1 MNCFYKC
8 KKIIFEN
15 YNMKKTTKNV
25 NSIKSQKALYNAIM
39 ESVTPQIAKLVS
51 EVEEGDKVFDDV
63 KNAETNEDNDV
74 DESALNELFGFGSSV
89 KKPEKAL
96 SLENSDD
103 ENADLFIAWSAYYI
117 SKCGNDA
124 KKGMDAFL
132 KASGDVIKKAPM
144 MIVKGI
150 LKLMSGAIKGS
161 VYGVGTIA
169 AVVLSGISMLVRFT
183 VSGVEKAKE
192 TLAQL
197 YKIISQGITTF
208 YKNFTSGTEKFVQ
221 DSSDKLTVWLGV
233 ISGALMACANKI
245 SGAVESLGNFFKQ
258 VLADAKEKKDG
269 AVLLVKTWLQ
279 AKSEAVKT
287 WITETG
293 GEIRKTVIEAWNSMD
308 KKVRNAYDKIAKKL
322 EDWMNDIKEL
332 VQEINTKVSDAVDK
346 AKDVVIDKK
355 DKALVWGIQK
365 GVKGLSKNYTEDQVV
380 ALVRKCYNESVVPN
394 KMTGNIVI
402 NEAYLHAKGTKARVL
417 YERKMARRGKL
428 LK

>member
-1 MNCFYKC
+1 
-8 KKIIFEN
+8 
-15 YNMKKTTKNV
+15 MKKTTKTV
-25 NSIKSQKALYNAIM
+25 NSMRSQKALYNAIM
-39 ESVTPQIAKLVS
+39 ESVTPQIAKLVK
-51 EVEEGDKVFDDV
+51 EAEEEDKASDDV
-63 KNAETNEDNDV
+63 KDAEKNESNDV
-74 DESALNELFGFGSSV
+74 DEAALNELFGFGSSV
-89 KKPEKAL
+89 QKPEKAL

-103 ENADLFIAWSAYYI
+103 ENADLFIAWCAYYM
-117 SKCGNDA
+117 SKCSNDA
-124 KKGMDAFL
+124 KKGMDAFF

-161 VYGVGTIA
+161 VFGVGTVA
-169 AVVLSGISMLVRFT
+169 AVVLGSISMLVRLT

-192 TLAQL
+192 ALAQL
-197 YKIISQGITTF
+197 YKTISQGITTF
-208 YKNFTSGTEKFVQ
+208 YKNFMSGTEKIAK
-221 DSSDKLTVWLGV
+221 DSSDKLTVWVGV

-245 SGAVESLGNFFKQ
+245 QGAVETLGAFFKQ
-258 VLADAKEKKDG
+258 VLADAKEKKDA

-279 AKSEAVKT
+279 AKSEAVKS
-287 WITETG
+287 WLTETG
-293 GEIRKTVIEAWNSMD
+293 GEIRKTVIEAWNAMD
-308 KKVRNAYDKIAKKL
+308 KKIRNAYDKVAKKL

-332 VQEINTKVSDAVDK
+332 VQEIGTKISDAADK

-394 KMTGNIVI
+394 TRTGNIVI

-417 YERKMARRGKL
+417 YERRLARRGKL
-428 LK
+428 LD

>member
-1 MNCFYKC
+1 
-8 KKIIFEN
+8 
-15 YNMKKTTKNV
+15 MKKTTKTV
-25 NSIKSQKALYNAIM
+25 NSMRSQKALYNAIM
-39 ESVTPQIAKLVS
+39 ESVTPQIAKLVK
-51 EVEEGDKVFDDV
+51 EAEEEDKASDDV
-63 KNAETNEDNDV
+63 KDAEKNESNDV
-74 DESALNELFGFGSSV
+74 DEAALNELFGFGSSV
-89 KKPEKAL
+89 QKPEKAL

-103 ENADLFIAWSAYYI
+103 ENADLFIAWCAYYM
-117 SKCGNDA
+117 SKCSNDA
-124 KKGMDAFL
+124 KKGMDAFF

-161 VYGVGTIA
+161 VFGVGTVA
-169 AVVLSGISMLVRFT
+169 AVVLGSISMLVRLT

-192 TLAQL
+192 ALAQL
-197 YKIISQGITTF
+197 YKTISQGITTF
-208 YKNFTSGTEKFVQ
+208 YKNFMGGTEKIAK
-221 DSSDKLTVWLGV
+221 DSSDKLTVWVGV

-245 SGAVESLGNFFKQ
+245 QGAIEALGAFFKQ
-258 VLADAKEKKDG
+258 VLADAKEKKDA

-279 AKSEAVKT
+279 AKSEAVKS
-287 WITETG
+287 WLTETG
-293 GEIRKTVIEAWNSMD
+293 GEIRKTVIEAWNAMD
-308 KKVRNAYDKIAKKL
+308 KKVRNAYDKVAKKL

-332 VQEINTKVSDAVDK
+332 VQEIGTKISDAADK

-394 KMTGNIVI
+394 TRTGNIVI

-417 YERKMARRGKL
+417 YERRLARRGKL
-428 LK
+428 LD

>member
-1 MNCFYKC
+1 
-8 KKIIFEN
+8 
-15 YNMKKTTKNV
+15 MKKTTKTV
-25 NSIKSQKALYNAIM
+25 NSMRSQKALYNAIM
-39 ESVTPQIAKLVS
+39 ESVTPQIARLVK
-51 EVEEGDKVFDDV
+51 EAEEADDEDKASDDV
-63 KNAETNEDNDV
+63 KDAEKNESNDV
-74 DESALNELFGFGSSV
+74 DEAALNELFGFGSSV
-89 KKPEKAL
+89 QKPEKAL

-103 ENADLFIAWSAYYI
+103 ENADLFIAWCAYYM
-117 SKCGNDA
+117 SKCSNDA
-124 KKGMDAFL
+124 KKGMDAFF

-161 VYGVGTIA
+161 VFGVGTVA
-169 AVVLSGISMLVRFT
+169 AVVLGSISMLVRLT

-192 TLAQL
+192 ALAQL
-197 YKIISQGITTF
+197 YKTISQGITTF
-208 YKNFTSGTEKFVQ
+208 YKNFTGGAEKMTQ

-233 ISGALMACANKI
+233 ISGALMACANKVQ
-245 SGAVESLGNFFKQ
+245 GAVETLGNFFKQ
-258 VLADAKEKKDG
+258 VLADAKAKKDG

-279 AKSEAVKT
+279 AKSEAVKS

-293 GEIRKTVIEAWNSMD
+293 GEIRKTVIEAWNAMD
-308 KKVRNAYDKIAKKL
+308 KKVRNAYDKVAKKL

-332 VQEINTKVSDAVDK
+332 VQEIGTKISDAADK

-394 KMTGNIVI
+394 TRTGNIVI
-402 NEAYLHAKGTKARVL
+402 NEAYLHAKGSRARVL
-417 YERKMARRGKL
+417 YERKQARRGKL